1 MQNQFLFADQLV
13 YFYHPIAAGALKK
26 GDSEKADSREL
37 FCVNS
42 HHLRG
47 VAKSNVKLFYFQGSV
62 YSTDQTIHHEWKV

>member
-42 HHLRG
+42 HH
-47 VAKSNVKLFYFQGSV
+47 
-62 YSTDQTIHHEWKV
+62 

>member
-13 YFYHPIAAGALKK
+13 YFYHPIVAGALKK

-47 VAKSNVKLFYFQGSV
+47 VAKFNVKLFYFQGSV
-62 YSTDQTIHHEWKV
+62 YSTDQTIHHE

>member
-13 YFYHPIAAGALKK
+13 YFYHP
-26 GDSEKADSREL
+26 DSREL

-47 VAKSNVKLFYFQGSV
+47 VAKFNVKLFYFQGSV
-62 YSTDQTIHHEWKV
+62 YSTDQTIHHDWKV